1 MKIIIVKIN
10 IKKNN
15 FINEN
20 KTQSQSTKK
29 ILEYNSTINNN
40 NDINENEKSYSSIE
54 NTNNNISDKSI
65 KSISLIKNEA
75 EIENDIYKKNKNI
88 ITPQLGSKI
97 KNINNNIFT
106 QNTPDKYDIDERE
119 KYIIDNMP
127 LMINLKID
135 NDFNNPNENKNKDI
149 GINNNEKIK
158 NEFSKLNDKK
168 INKELN
174 KEKIYRNELTF
185 LDDNVNTIKSNKSN
199 ITFSEKNK
207 NKKKNKNKIDF
218 PIDLNCI
225 INLSFSEIKSKIKS
239 YFKKNGY
246 FYNEKDNIIK
256 IRKGNTNIEMQI
268 YKFNEDKNLFYL
280 KIKLKSNEMK
290 KDKEKIAKLLTIL
303 NHSKFR

>member
-1 MKIIIVKIN
+1 MII
-10 IKKNN
+10 
-15 FINEN
+15 FISN
-20 KTQSQSTKK
+20 
-29 ILEYNSTINNN
+29 
-40 NDINENEKSYSSIE
+40 
-54 NTNNNISDKSI
+54 
-65 KSISLIKNEA
+65 SISLIKNESGV
-75 EIENDIYKKNKNI
+75 ENDIYKKNKNI

-97 KNINNNIFT
+97 KNINNNIYT

-135 NDFNNPNENKNKDI
+135 NNINNINENKNKDI
-149 GINNNEKIK
+149 AINNNEKIK
-158 NEFSKLNDKK
+158 NEFNKLNDKK

-225 INLSFSEIKSKIKS
+225 INLSFSEIKTKIKS
-239 YFKKNGY
+239 YFKKIGF

-256 IRKGNTNIEMQI
+256 IRKGNTNIEIQI

-280 KIKLKSNEMK
+280 KMKIKNNEMK

>member
-1 MKIIIVKIN
+1 
-10 IKKNN
+10 
-15 FINEN
+15 
-20 KTQSQSTKK
+20 
-29 ILEYNSTINNN
+29 
-40 NDINENEKSYSSIE
+40 
-54 NTNNNISDKSI
+54 
-65 KSISLIKNEA
+65 
-75 EIENDIYKKNKNI
+75 
-88 ITPQLGSKI
+88 
-97 KNINNNIFT
+97 
-106 QNTPDKYDIDERE
+106 
-119 KYIIDNMP
+119 MP

-135 NDFNNPNENKNKDI
+135 NDFNNFNENKNKDI
-149 GINNNEKIK
+149 AINNNEKIK
-158 NEFSKLNDKK
+158 NEFNKLNDKK

-225 INLSFSEIKSKIKS
+225 LNLSFSEIKSKIKS
-239 YFKKNGY
+239 YFKKIGF

-256 IRKGNTNIEMQI
+256 IRKGNTNIEIQI